1 MSESPPEPKR
11 AGFFARLKQG
21 LGRSAEKLGGGI
33 KTLLVGRKLDAE
45 AWDAIEES
53 LIMADMGPRAASS
66 IVERLKGKRLPEGSD
81 ERTVRESIA
90 AEITTLLAP
99 LAQPLAFDPAR
110 RPTVVL
116 MVGVNGSGKTTTIG
130 KLARQIGRA
139 HV

>member
-66 IVERLKGKRLPEGSD
+66 IGNSRPGSRRTSGTGYRLRWLSGSNT
-81 ERTVRESIA
+81 RMES
-90 AEITTLLAP
+90 TSSPNRST
-99 LAQPLAFDPAR
+99 R
-110 RPTVVL
+110 
-116 MVGVNGSGKTTTIG
+116 
-130 KLARQIGRA
+130 
-139 HV
+139 